1 MSIARLQAYLRR
13 NARDQ
18 YAAVSVPPFTLFFH
32 PKDSLAFFNYAIP
45 NEAIVEGATDD
56 LGVSLAKLREVFI
69 ARDRR
74 PRLEF
79 IEEFAPALVPAL
91 RRAGF
96 VEEQRQ
102 QGMICHPDTFQT
114 APDVVGLTITR
125 LTRASPMSEFRDLAT
140 VQSQAF
146 NPAVTR
152 AANESETR
160 QFIADLHDG
169 MAFLARLA
177 GQPVGAGLWTTPF
190 DGLTEVTGLATLEP
204 FRRLGIATALAASA
218 VQTAFERGV
227 EAVYLTAA
235 DERAGRVYE
244 RVGFCTVATMLAYV
258 DANTTEDRAPGDQ
271 GTAYA

>member
-1 MSIARLQAYLRR
+1 MSITRLQAYLRR
-13 NARDQ
+13 NAREQ
-18 YAAVSVPPFTLFFH
+18 YEAVSVPPFTLFFH
-32 PKDSLAFFNYAIP
+32 PKDPLAFFNYAIP
-45 NEAIVEGATDD
+45 DEALIDGASGD
-56 LGVSLAKLREVFI
+56 LGVSLAKLREVFV

-74 PRLEF
+74 PRFEF

-91 RRAGF
+91 RKTGF
-96 VEEQRQ
+96 VEEERQ
-102 QGMICHPDTFQT
+102 QGMMCYPDTFQV

-125 LTRASPMSEFRDLAT
+125 LTRTSPMSELQDLAT

-146 NPAVTR
+146 NPANTR
-152 AANESETR
+152 AANEGETQ
-160 QFIADLHDG
+160 QFITDLHEG

-204 FRRLGIATALAASA
+204 FRRLGIATALTASA
-218 VQTAFERGV
+218 VQTAFEQGV

-244 RVGFCTVATMLAYV
+244 RVGFCRVATTLAYV
-258 DANTTEDRAPGDQ
+258 EAQHD
-271 GTAYA
+271 